1 MPGSEL
7 RIFDAPGLRFIPLGY
22 VEHTEGFV
30 QILLLKPSS
39 LIKRELKEIFQK
51 NDCSFDCEN
60 PT

>member
-7 RIFDAPGLRFIPLGY
+7 RISDAPGLRFIPLGY